1 MQTLYTTTDHSDAI
15 LGGYDRA
22 CDPAEHGEG
31 LIITGELHASVGP
44 CITLVGPD
52 GQVEING
59 WAELGQVIERLQ
71 AFRAACERQVAEAQR
86 EAA

>member
-1 MQTLYTTTDHSDAI
+1 MTTLYDTNEHSDAI
-15 LGGYDRA
+15 LGGYGLT
-22 CDPAEHGEG
+22 CDPVRDGEG
-31 LIITGELHASVGP
+31 LTITGELHPSVGP
-44 CITLVGPD
+44 CVKLVGPD

-71 AFRAACERQVAEAQR
+71 GFKAACERRVAAQV